1 MQSPIQILDKS
12 FKIYI
17 EEKQILEKITTL
29 GKIISEE
36 YKDKNPILVSILN
49 GSFMFTSDLMKSIT
63 IPCEVSFVKLASYHG
78 TQSTGEVKTVMGLE
92 NNIQGR
98 HVMVIEDIIDTGNTL
113 AAFLPQLEKLNPA
126 SISLVCLISKPKA
139 LKQPIQIDKTCF
151 EIPNDFIVG
160 YGLDYDGY
168 GRNLRDIYILAES

>member
-1 MQSPIQILDKS
+1 MSNESAPK
-12 FKIYI
+12 
-17 EEKQILEKITTL
+17 
-29 GKIISEE
+29 
-36 YKDKNPILVSILN
+36 
-49 GSFMFTSDLMKSIT
+49 
-63 IPCEVSFVKLASYHG
+63 SFVKLASYHG
-78 TQSTGEVKTVMGLE
+78 TQSTGLVQTMMGLE
-92 NNIQGR
+92 NDIKDR
-98 HVMVIEDIIDTGNTL
+98 HVLVIEDIIDTGNTL